1 MTAPAGCAP
10 ARPGSGFTTSDRR
23 SAPMPPAS
31 RPSRPLLIANW
42 KMNGLQ
48 ADGLARARALAD
60 HAATGDCGGDIVVCP
75 PATLLFALRAVFAGS
90 TVALGGQDCHGAAEG
105 AHTGD
110 LSAAMLADA
119 GCACVIVGHSE
130 RRAAHGEG
138 DGTVAGKAAAAHA
151 AGLTAIVCV
160 GESAADREAGRALA
174 VIGRQ
179 VERSLPEGAT
189 TDNTAIAYEPVWAI
203 GSGRTP
209 GPADIE
215 AAHAEVRAG
224 WERRFSGSGAAL
236 RVLYG
241 GSVTAR
247 NAGEILCAPGVGG
260 VLVGGASLSADTFWQ
275 ICQACRPARPE

>member
-1 MTAPAGCAP
+1 
-10 ARPGSGFTTSDRR
+10 
-23 SAPMPPAS
+23 MPP
-31 RPSRPLLIANW
+31 RPLFVANW
-42 KMNGLQ
+42 KMNGLH
-48 ADGLARARALAD
+48 ADGLARASALAG
-60 HAATGDCGGDIVVCP
+60 HAAGGNCGGDIVVCP

-90 TVALGGQDCHGAAEG
+90 QIELGGQDCHATPEG

-110 LSAAMLADA
+110 VSAPMLADA
-119 GCACVIVGHSE
+119 GCAYVIVGHSE
-130 RRAAHGEG
+130 RRAGHGEA
-138 DGTVAGKAAAAHA
+138 DETVAGKAAAAHA
-151 AGLTAIVCV
+151 AGLAAIVCV
-160 GESAADREAGRALA
+160 GESAVDRDDGRALA

-179 VERSLPEGAT
+179 VERSLPDGST

-203 GSGRTP
+203 GTGRTP
-209 GPADIE
+209 APADIE

-247 NAGEILCAPGVGG
+247 KAGEIMAAPGVDG

-275 ICQACRPARPE
+275 ICQACR

>member
-1 MTAPAGCAP
+1 
-10 ARPGSGFTTSDRR
+10 
-23 SAPMPPAS
+23 MPP
-31 RPSRPLLIANW
+31 RPLFVANW
-42 KMNGLQ
+42 KMNGLH
-48 ADGLARARALAD
+48 ADGLARASALAG
-60 HAATGDCGGDIVVCP
+60 HAAGGDCGGDIVVCP

-90 TVALGGQDCHGAAEG
+90 QIELGGQDCHATPEG

-110 LSAAMLADA
+110 VSAPMLADA
-119 GCACVIVGHSE
+119 GCAYVIVGHSE
-130 RRAAHGEG
+130 RRAGHGEA
-138 DGTVAGKAAAAHA
+138 DETVAGKADAAHA
-151 AGLTAIVCV
+151 AGLAAIVCV
-160 GESAADREAGRALA
+160 GESAVDRNDGRALA

-179 VERSLPEGAT
+179 VERSLPDGST

-203 GSGRTP
+203 GTGRTP
-209 GPADIE
+209 APADIE

-247 NAGEILCAPGVGG
+247 NAGEIMAAPGVDG

-275 ICQACRPARPE
+275 ICQACR

>member
-1 MTAPAGCAP
+1 
-10 ARPGSGFTTSDRR
+10 
-23 SAPMPPAS
+23 MPP
-31 RPSRPLLIANW
+31 RPLFVANW
-42 KMNGLQ
+42 KMNGLH
-48 ADGLARARALAD
+48 ADGLARASALAG
-60 HAATGDCGGDIVVCP
+60 HAAGGDCGGDIVVCP

-90 TVALGGQDCHGAAEG
+90 RIELGGQDCHATPEG

-110 LSAAMLADA
+110 VSAPMLADA
-119 GCACVIVGHSE
+119 GCAYVIVGHSE
-130 RRAAHGEG
+130 RRAGHGEA
-138 DGTVAGKAAAAHA
+138 DETVAGKAAAAHA
-151 AGLTAIVCV
+151 AGLAAIVCV
-160 GESAADREAGRALA
+160 GESAVDRDDGRALA

-179 VERSLPEGAT
+179 VERSLPDGST

-203 GSGRTP
+203 GTGRTP
-209 GPADIE
+209 APADIE

-247 NAGEILCAPGVGG
+247 NAGEITAAPGVDG

-275 ICQACRPARPE
+275 ICQACR

>member
-1 MTAPAGCAP
+1 
-10 ARPGSGFTTSDRR
+10 
-23 SAPMPPAS
+23 MPP
-31 RPSRPLLIANW
+31 RPLFVANW
-42 KMNGLQ
+42 KMNGLH
-48 ADGLARARALAD
+48 ADGLARASALAG
-60 HAATGDCGGDIVVCP
+60 HAAGGDCGGDIVVCP

-90 TVALGGQDCHGAAEG
+90 QIELGGQDCHATPEG

-110 LSAAMLADA
+110 VSAPMLADA
-119 GCACVIVGHSE
+119 GCAYVIVGHSE
-130 RRAAHGEG
+130 RRAGHGEA
-138 DGTVAGKAAAAHA
+138 DETVAGKAAAAHA
-151 AGLTAIVCV
+151 AGLATIVCV
-160 GESAADREAGRALA
+160 GESAVDRDDGRALA

-179 VERSLPEGAT
+179 VERSLPDGST

-203 GSGRTP
+203 GTGRTP
-209 GPADIE
+209 APADIE

-247 NAGEILCAPGVGG
+247 NAGEIMAAPGVDG

-275 ICQACRPARPE
+275 ICQACR

>member
-1 MTAPAGCAP
+1 MP
-10 ARPGSGFTTSDRR
+10 SETTDR
-23 SAPMPPAS
+23 
-31 RPSRPLLIANW
+31 RPLLVANW
-42 KMNGLQ
+42 KMNGLHG
-48 ADGLARARALAD
+48 DGLARASALAA
-60 HAATGDCGGDIVVCP
+60 HAAGGDCSGDIVVCP
-75 PATLLFALRAVFAGS
+75 PATLLFALRAVFAG
-90 TVALGGQDCHGAAEG
+90 TQVALGGQDCHVSAEG

-110 LSAAMLADA
+110 VSAHMLADA
-119 GCACVIVGHSE
+119 GCAYVIVGHSE
-130 RRAAHGEG
+130 RRRSHGEH
-138 DGTVAGKAAAAHA
+138 DDWIAGKAAAAHA

-160 GESAADREAGRALA
+160 GESAADRDAGRALA

-179 VERSLPEGAT
+179 VEGSLPASAT
-189 TDNTAIAYEPVWAI
+189 RDNTAIAYEPVWAI

-224 WERRFSGSGAAL
+224 WERRFSGSGTAL

-247 NAGEILCAPGVGG
+247 NAGDILAAPGVGG

-275 ICQACRPARPE
+275 ICQASR

>member
-1 MTAPAGCAP
+1 
-10 ARPGSGFTTSDRR
+10 
-23 SAPMPPAS
+23 MPP
-31 RPSRPLLIANW
+31 RPLFVANW
-42 KMNGLQ
+42 KMNGLH
-48 ADGLARARALAD
+48 ADGLARASALAG
-60 HAATGDCGGDIVVCP
+60 HAAGGDCGGDIVVCP

-90 TVALGGQDCHGAAEG
+90 QIELGGQDCHATPEG

-110 LSAAMLADA
+110 VSAPMLADA
-119 GCACVIVGHSE
+119 GCAYVIVGHSE
-130 RRAAHGEG
+130 RRAGHGEA
-138 DGTVAGKAAAAHA
+138 DETVAGKADAAHA
-151 AGLTAIVCV
+151 AGLAAIVCV
-160 GESAADREAGRALA
+160 GESAVDRDDGRALA

-179 VERSLPEGAT
+179 VERSLPDGST

-203 GSGRTP
+203 GTGRTP
-209 GPADIE
+209 APGDIE

-247 NAGEILCAPGVGG
+247 NAGEIMAAPGVDG

-275 ICQACRPARPE
+275 ICQACR

>member
-1 MTAPAGCAP
+1 MRVRAPGRETDNCRATA
-10 ARPGSGFTTSDRR
+10 
-23 SAPMPPAS
+23 MPPDS
-31 RPSRPLLIANW
+31 RPRRPLLVANW
-42 KMNGLQ
+42 KMNGLH
-48 ADGLARARALAD
+48 ADGLALASALAG
-60 HAATGDCGGDIVVCP
+60 HAATGEGGDIVVCP

-90 TVALGGQDCHGAAEG
+90 AVALGGQDCHTAAAG

-110 LSAAMLADA
+110 VSAPMLADA
-119 GCACVIVGHSE
+119 GCTHVIVGHSE
-130 RRAAHGEG
+130 RRAGHGEG
-138 DGTVAGKAAAAHA
+138 DETVAEKAAAAHA

-160 GESAADREAGRALA
+160 GESAADRDAGHALT

-179 VERSLPEGAT
+179 VEGSLPDGAAPE
-189 TDNTAIAYEPVWAI
+189 NTAIAYEPVWAI

-209 GPADIE
+209 GPADIA

-247 NAGEILCAPGVGG
+247 NAGEILAVPGVDG
-260 VLVGGASLSADTFWQ
+260 VLVGGASLSADAFWQ
-275 ICQACRPARPE
+275 ICRAWR

>member
-1 MTAPAGCAP
+1 
-10 ARPGSGFTTSDRR
+10 
-23 SAPMPPAS
+23 MPP
-31 RPSRPLLIANW
+31 RPLFVANW
-42 KMNGLQ
+42 KMNGLH
-48 ADGLARARALAD
+48 ADGLARASALAG
-60 HAATGDCGGDIVVCP
+60 HAASSDCGGDIVVCP

-90 TVALGGQDCHGAAEG
+90 QIELGGQDCHATPEG

-110 LSAAMLADA
+110 VSAPMLADA
-119 GCACVIVGHSE
+119 GCAYVIVGHSE
-130 RRAAHGEG
+130 RRAGHGEA
-138 DGTVAGKAAAAHA
+138 DETVAGKAAAAHA
-151 AGLTAIVCV
+151 AGLATIVCV
-160 GESAADREAGRALA
+160 GESAVDRDDGRALA

-179 VERSLPEGAT
+179 VERSLPDGST

-203 GSGRTP
+203 GTGRTP
-209 GPADIE
+209 AHADIE

-247 NAGEILCAPGVGG
+247 NAGEIMAAPGVDG

-275 ICQACRPARPE
+275 ICQACR

>member
-1 MTAPAGCAP
+1 
-10 ARPGSGFTTSDRR
+10 
-23 SAPMPPAS
+23 MPP
-31 RPSRPLLIANW
+31 RPLFVANW
-42 KMNGLQ
+42 KMNGLH
-48 ADGLARARALAD
+48 ADGLARASALAR
-60 HAATGDCGGDIVVCP
+60 ASGDCGGDIVVCP
-75 PATLLFALRAVFAGS
+75 PATLLFALRAVFAG
-90 TVALGGQDCHGAAEG
+90 TPVALGGQDCHVSAKG

-110 LSAAMLADA
+110 VSAAMLADA
-119 GCACVIVGHSE
+119 GCAYVIVGHSE
-130 RRAAHGEG
+130 RRASHGESNEW
-138 DGTVAGKAAAAHA
+138 VAGKAAAAHA

-160 GESAADREAGRALA
+160 GESAADRDAGRALA

-179 VERSLPEGAT
+179 VEGSLPASAT

-203 GSGRTP
+203 GTGRTP

-224 WERRFSGSGAAL
+224 WERRFSGSGTAL

-247 NAGEILCAPGVGG
+247 NAGDILAAPGVDG

-275 ICQACRPARPE
+275 ICQASR

>member
-1 MTAPAGCAP
+1 
-10 ARPGSGFTTSDRR
+10 
-23 SAPMPPAS
+23 MPPQ
-31 RPSRPLLIANW
+31 PLFVANW
-42 KMNGLQ
+42 KMNGLH
-48 ADGLARARALAD
+48 ADGLARASALAG
-60 HAATGDCGGDIVVCP
+60 HAAGGDCGGDIVVCP

-90 TVALGGQDCHGAAEG
+90 QIELGGQDCHATPEG

-110 LSAAMLADA
+110 VSAPMLADA
-119 GCACVIVGHSE
+119 GCAYVIVGHSE
-130 RRAAHGEG
+130 RRAGHGEA
-138 DGTVAGKAAAAHA
+138 DETVAGKAAAAHA
-151 AGLTAIVCV
+151 AGLAAIVCI
-160 GESAADREAGRALA
+160 GESAVDRDDGRALA

-179 VERSLPEGAT
+179 VERSLPDGST

-203 GSGRTP
+203 GTGRTP
-209 GPADIE
+209 AQADIE

-247 NAGEILCAPGVGG
+247 NAGEIMAAPGVDG

-275 ICQACRPARPE
+275 ICQACR

>member
-1 MTAPAGCAP
+1 
-10 ARPGSGFTTSDRR
+10 
-23 SAPMPPAS
+23 MPP
-31 RPSRPLLIANW
+31 RPLFVANW
-42 KMNGLQ
+42 KMNGLH
-48 ADGLARARALAD
+48 ADGLARASALAGY
-60 HAATGDCGGDIVVCP
+60 AAGGDCGGDIVVCP

-90 TVALGGQDCHGAAEG
+90 QIELGGQDCHATPEG

-110 LSAAMLADA
+110 VSAPMLADA
-119 GCACVIVGHSE
+119 GCTYVIVGHSE
-130 RRAAHGEG
+130 RRAGHGEA
-138 DGTVAGKAAAAHA
+138 DETVAGKAAAAHA
-151 AGLTAIVCV
+151 AGLATIVCV
-160 GESAADREAGRALA
+160 GESAVDRDDGRALA

-179 VERSLPEGAT
+179 VERSLPDGST

-203 GSGRTP
+203 GTGRTP
-209 GPADIE
+209 APADIE

-247 NAGEILCAPGVGG
+247 NAGEIMAAPGVDG

-275 ICQACRPARPE
+275 ICQACR

>member
-1 MTAPAGCAP
+1 
-10 ARPGSGFTTSDRR
+10 
-23 SAPMPPAS
+23 MPP
-31 RPSRPLLIANW
+31 RPLFVANW
-42 KMNGLQ
+42 KMNGLH
-48 ADGLARARALAD
+48 ADGLVRASALAG
-60 HAATGDCGGDIVVCP
+60 HAAGGDCGGDIVVCP

-90 TVALGGQDCHGAAEG
+90 QIELGGQDCHATPEG

-110 LSAAMLADA
+110 VSAPMLADA
-119 GCACVIVGHSE
+119 GCAYVIVGHSE
-130 RRAAHGEG
+130 RRAGHGEA
-138 DGTVAGKAAAAHA
+138 DETVAGKAAAAHA
-151 AGLTAIVCV
+151 AGLAAIVCV
-160 GESAADREAGRALA
+160 GESAVDRDDGRALA

-179 VERSLPEGAT
+179 VERSLPDGST

-203 GSGRTP
+203 GTGRTP
-209 GPADIE
+209 APADIE

-247 NAGEILCAPGVGG
+247 NAGEITAAPGVDG

-275 ICQACRPARPE
+275 ICRACR